1 MNTEE
6 LALSMTLVVLGCGLA
21 WLAWDLIRRRRRREE
36 EESRPIDT
44 SIFNQSSSAEALRS
58 ALEDTAPAAPAED
71 GLGFRRYTETDTL
84 PEPKKPVIAYL
95 EDGTVQDM
103 PHEPIHETQSST
115 PIHAE
120 PELEPVFI
128 LKPEH
133 APAPEPEP
141 VSILK
146 PEYASAPE
154 PAAPAPVLICTHY
167 GAGFGGKV
175 VLADVSL
182 EIPAR
187 GITTLM
193 GPAGTGK
200 STLMRSLA
208 GLYAQNALHKSWGEV
223 SYRGAPLGVGNYP
236 LLVAQRIQLTQR
248 SALESLVFH
257 LKEEKATASDEEQ
270 REWACQM
277 LRQVGAEDIIPQLD
291 IPFMDLGGLAQ
302 RIVTILREAVAAS
315 DLLMIDEPTTGLSTP
330 EAEVL
335 MALLRRLAE
344 SNALLVVLHNQ
355 KQARKISDRV
365 ILLAG
370 GVMQEQAS
378 AEAFFSGNLQNPVV
392 AQFLATGSCSVP
404 SPGTPAEMMA
414 EDVPPPPPL
423 TAAAMAAI
431 KSEVRAALAPAPTPT
446 PAPEPAPA
454 PPQGEQAAVKR
465 YPGNSSGPRGFVWI
479 EEGRL
484 AATPMPGVT
493 ADVDYDL
500 DLLKNVG
507 ITALIT
513 LTEKDF
519 PQDALA
525 RHGLTNLHLSIEDR
539 KAPTAAEMDM
549 LVTRM
554 RQMLESGEVLAV
566 HCLAGLGRTGTI
578 LAAYLVKEKGLS
590 AQSALN
596 QIRRFNRQ
604 FVQSDDQEDFL
615 MEYEVQNEQ
624 NLLRGRAGSSGVKS

>member
-1 MNTEE
+1 LNTEE
-6 LALSMTLVVLGCGLA
+6 LALSVTLAVLGCGLA

-44 SIFNQSSSAEALRS
+44 SIFNQSASAESLRS
-58 ALEDTAPAAPAED
+58 ALEDAAPAAED
-71 GLGFRRYTETDTL
+71 DFGFRRYTETSPP

-95 EDGTVQDM
+95 EDGAVQDL
-103 PHEPIHETQSST
+103 PPEPPHETQSSA
-115 PIHAE
+115 PPHAE
-120 PELEPVFI
+120 PELDPAFI
-128 LKPEH
+128 LRPEQ
-133 APAPEPEP
+133 APVPEPEP

-146 PEYASAPE
+146 PEYMPTPA
-154 PAAPAPVLICTHY
+154 PAAPAPVLTCTHY

-187 GITTLM
+187 GVTTLM

-200 STLMRSLA
+200 STLVRSLA
-208 GLYAQNALHKSWGEV
+208 GLYAQNALYKSWGEV
-223 SYRGAPLGVGNYP
+223 SYRGKELGTGNYP

-257 LKEEKATASDEEQ
+257 LKEEKENASEEEQ
-270 REWACQM
+270 REWASQM

-330 EAEVL
+330 EADVL

-344 SNALLVVLHNQ
+344 KNALLVVLHNQ
-355 KQARKISDRV
+355 KQARKISDNI

-370 GVMQEQAS
+370 GVVQEQAS
-378 AEAFFSGNLQNPVV
+378 AEAFFSGNSQNPVV
-392 AQFLATGSCSVP
+392 AQFVTTGSCSVP

-431 KSEVRAALAPAPTPT
+431 KSEVRAALAPAPAA
-446 PAPEPAPA
+446 APEPAPA
-454 PPQGEQAAVKR
+454 PQPQGEQAAAKR
-465 YPGNSSGPRGFVWI
+465 YPGNSSGPRGFTWI

-484 AATPMPGVT
+484 AATPMPGVS

-519 PQDALA
+519 PQEALA
-525 RHGLTNLHLSIEDR
+525 RHGLTNLHLAIEDR

-549 LVTRM
+549 LVMRM

-624 NLLRGRAGSSGVKS
+624 TLLRGRAGSGNVKS